1 LDDAVSGELEGPLED
16 APACLPEVA
25 LGDVDFDI
33 DKEEFDTAITSKVQN
48 R

>member
-25 LGDVDFDI
+25 LGDVDFD
-33 DKEEFDTAITSKVQN
+33 KEEFDAAITSKVQN